1 MTWKIRYDTGT
12 IVVEVAPEE
21 RSQGD
26 AMLSSRFVWDGRI
39 GAYRASA
46 RSYRWLLLA
55 LTRAK
60 INYVDEAR
68 AYTEIGLE
76 FRFARSPYFY
86 QTAALDAWNAHGGCG
101 VVVLPTGAGKSYVAQ
116 MAMVLKG
123 RSAIVVTPTLDL
135 VSQWHLNLERAF
147 GIKCGIVGGGT
158 YDVRDITVTTYD
170 SAYIH
175 MEHLGARF
183 GLIVYD
189 EVHHLP
195 SPTYALSAEHCIAP
209 YRLGLTAT
217 PEREEGGIPYEQL
230 VGPIVYRQS
239 IRELAG
245 ATLSNY
251 ETVQY
256 EVELSADERE
266 AYDMYRECYLDFV
279 RQNQIR
285 MGTADGWQDFL
296 RMSSRSKEGRAA
308 LHAHRMQRRIT
319 QRCGEKIR
327 LLTDLLSMHRK
338 DRTIIFTADNETVY
352 QISRDFLIPAI
363 THLSPVKERAEIL
376 KRFNSG
382 VFPVVVTSKVLN
394 EGVDIPEANVAI
406 VLSGSGSV
414 REHVQRLGRILR
426 SAKDKTAILYEI
438 VAKGTN
444 ETFTS
449 ERRRRHDAF

>member
-1 MTWKIRYDTGT
+1 MTWKIRFDTGT
-12 IVVEVAPEE
+12 IVVEAASEE
-21 RSQGD
+21 REQSD
-26 AMLSSRFVWDGRI
+26 ALLLPRFVWDGRI

-46 RSYRWLLLA
+46 RYYRWLLLT

-60 INYVDEAR
+60 VDYFDEAR
-68 AYTEIGLE
+68 AYGEIDLA
-76 FRFARSPYFY
+76 FRFARSPYSY
-86 QTAALDAWNAHGGCG
+86 QTEALDAWNAQGGCG

-116 MAMVLKG
+116 MAMAQKG
-123 RSAIVVTPTLDL
+123 RSAVIVTPTLDL
-135 VSQWHLNLERAF
+135 VSQWHLNIERAF
-147 GIKCGIVGGGT
+147 GIKCGMIGGGT

-175 MEHLGARF
+175 MERLGARF
-183 GLIVYD
+183 GLIVFD

-195 SPTYALSAEHCIAP
+195 SPSYALSAEHCIAP

-245 ATLSNY
+245 STLSNY

-256 EVELSADERE
+256 EVELSEDERE
-266 AYDMYRECYLDFV
+266 AYDAYRACYIDFV
-279 RQNQIR
+279 RQNKIR
-285 MGTADGWQDFL
+285 VGTADGWQEFL
-296 RMSSRSKEGRAA
+296 RLSSRSKEGRAA

-327 LLTDLLSMHRK
+327 LLTDLLSVHRK

-382 VFPVVVTSKVLN
+382 AFPVVVTSRVLN
-394 EGVDIPEANVAI
+394 EGVDIPEANVAV

-426 SAKDKTAILYEI
+426 SSEGKTAVLYEI
-438 VAKGTN
+438 VAKGTT